1 MNRYFAYI
9 LKAARKVYRQ
19 VFHIEHGVIMPINTD
34 EEDER
39 ASKLIYDTL
48 VSDKPCMIARFG
60 SFELNTVL
68 VVDSMLSKKHSIM
81 DFIMGRQF
89 EWWWDSRSNLR
100 YYIQNNAGFFPVT
113 DESLLQYKDRMFA
126 DMLELDV
133 LGDFAGGV
141 RYIEPLLKEVKRVHL
156 KNLEPFY
163 GSAPWTKALEGKKI
177 LIIHPLA
184 DLIAEQYKKY
194 REFIFKSEKILPKFE
209 LYTIKAVQ
217 SLGGKNKRYSS
228 WFDALSWMESEMDKI
243 NYDIALIGCGA
254 YGFCLA
260 AHAKRM
266 GKKGFHIGGVL
277 QYLFGIKGRRW
288 ENPDYNVDAWKIPKG
303 FYSNR
308 INEFWIRPSQRD
320 VPANAANVE
329 NSCYW

>member
-1 MNRYFAYI
+1 MNKYFAYM
-9 LKAARKVYRQ
+9 LKSARKVYRH
-19 VFHIEHGVIMPINTD
+19 VFHIEHGVIKPINTP

-48 VSDKPCMIARFG
+48 ISDKPCMIARFG
-60 SFELNTVL
+60 TFELNTIL
-68 VVDSMLSKKHSIM
+68 VVYSMLSKKHSII

-89 EWWWDSRSNLR
+89 EWWWDSRLNLR
-100 YYIQNNAGFFPVT
+100 FYIQNNAGFFPVT
-113 DESLLQYKDRMFA
+113 DESLIMYKNRMFT
-126 DMLELDV
+126 DILELDV
-133 LGDFAGGV
+133 LGDFADGV
-141 RYIEPLLKEVKRVHL
+141 RYIEPLLKGVKRVHL

-163 GSAPWTKALEGKKI
+163 GKIPWTKALEGKKI
-177 LIIHPLA
+177 LVIHPLA
-184 DLIAEQYKKY
+184 DLIAEQYKNN
-194 REFIFKSEKILPKFE
+194 RNFIFKSENILPKFE

-217 SLGGKNKRYSS
+217 SLGGVCNQHPD

-243 NYDIALIGCGA
+243 DYDIALIGCGA

-277 QYLFGIKGRRW
+277 QYMFGIIGGRW
-288 ENPDYNVDAWKIPKG
+288 ESPDYSVNEWNVSKG

-308 INEFWIRPSQRD
+308 INEYWIRPLQKD
-320 VPANAANVE
+320 VPANSKSVE